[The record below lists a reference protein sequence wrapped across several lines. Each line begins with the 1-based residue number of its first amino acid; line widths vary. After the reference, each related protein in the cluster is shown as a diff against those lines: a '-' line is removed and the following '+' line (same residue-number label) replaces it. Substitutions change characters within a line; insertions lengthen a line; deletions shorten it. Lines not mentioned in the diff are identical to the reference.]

1 MNLLGIDFE
10 DWYHIELVQKYFK
23 PENPESKIVLGID
36 KILNLLEK
44 NDTYAT
50 FFMVGDL
57 LIKEPKLL
65 DKIIDA
71 GHEIAFHTMHHSRI
85 DTSMKKEMFEDEIKL
100 FSELTSGKSKGFR
113 APSFSLNNSSSWIFD
128 ILEKYDYLYDSSVMP
143 AKTRLYGLPNAEKKP
158 FKISSRSIE
167 KNDPNGILHEFPLL
181 TTQILG
187 KTFPAS
193 GGFYLRFFPPMII
206 ENAIL
211 KNEKNKTPSSFYI
224 HSWELTPE
232 FMPKLNMPLI
242 DHFITYHN
250 LSKTFGRI
258 ENLIKKFE
266 FSSFERFMK
275 F

>member
-23 PENPESKIVLGID
+23 PKNPESKIVLGID

-50 FFMVGDL
+50 FFMVGEL
-57 LIKEPKLL
+57 LVQEPKLL

-85 DTSMKKEMFEDEIKL
+85 DTSMTKEMFEDEIKL

-143 AKTRLYGLPNAEKKP
+143 AKTMLYGLPHAEKKP

>member
-10 DWYHIELVQKYFK
+10 DWYHIELVQKYFNPK
-23 PENPESKIVLGID
+23 NPESKIVLGID

-143 AKTRLYGLPNAEKKP
+143 AKTMLYGLPHAEKKP

-193 GGFYLRFFPPMII
+193 GGFYLRFFPNRII

-211 KNEKNKTPSSFYI
+211 KNEKNKIPSSFYV

>member
-10 DWYHIELVQKYFK
+10 DWYHIELVQKYFNPK
-23 PENPESKIVLGID
+23 NPESKIVLGID

-143 AKTRLYGLPNAEKKP
+143 AKTRLYGLPHAEKKP

-193 GGFYLRFFPPMII
+193 GGFYLRFFPNRII

-211 KNEKNKTPSSFYI
+211 KNEKNKIPSSFYV

>member
-1 MNLLGIDFE
+1 LNLLGIDFE
-10 DWYHIELVQKYFK
+10 DWYHIELVQKYFNPK
-23 PENPESKIVLGID
+23 NPESKIVLGID

-143 AKTRLYGLPNAEKKP
+143 AKTMLYGLPHAEKKP

-193 GGFYLRFFPPMII
+193 GGFYLRFFPNRII

-211 KNEKNKTPSSFYI
+211 KNEKNKIPSSFYV